1 MDETIGRVL
10 GLLNLLQS
18 RPVWTG
24 TELAAELGV
33 TTRSIRRDVERL
45 RRLGYPIRA
54 TQGVGGG
61 YQLGAGRALPPLLLD
76 DGEAVAVAV
85 SLRLAAGGSVA
96 GVGEAA
102 LRALS
107 KLDQMLPARLR
118 ASVDA
123 VASST
128 VSLDGTRGG
137 DDIVPSSR
145 LLALAHAIRT
155 PELVTFAYT
164 PAGPDARTAE
174 RRAEPY
180 RLVSAGRRWY
190 LMAYDLDRDDWRTF
204 RLDRI
209 GAVHATGFRF
219 TRREAPDAAGF
230 VQAAISQNPYAHVAR
245 IRIAAPVGTVRS
257 QIPANVA
264 AVEADGDDAC
274 ILTSGGSSLEFV
286 AVHVALLGHE
296 ATVLEP
302 PELGPVLRD
311 LGGRLAR
318 MGDGRGGPN

>member
-1 MDETIGRVL
+1 MDDTLARVL

-45 RRLGYPIRA
+45 RGLGYPIRA

-61 YQLGAGRALPPLLLD
+61 YQLGAGKALPPLLLD

-85 SLRLAAGGSVA
+85 SLRLAAGGSIA
-96 GVGEAA
+96 GVSEAA

-118 ASVDA
+118 APVDA

-128 VSLDGTRGG
+128 LSLDGTRGG
-137 DDIVPSSR
+137 ADIVPASR
-145 LLALAHAIRT
+145 LLELAHAIRT
-155 PELVTFAYT
+155 PELVTFDYT
-164 PAGPDARTAE
+164 AAGPGAVRTD
-174 RRAEPY
+174 RRVEPY

-190 LMAYDLDRDDWRTF
+190 LMAFDLHRQDWRTF

-209 GAVHATGFRF
+209 AAVHATGFRF
-219 TRREAPDAAGF
+219 TRREAPDAAEF
-230 VQAAISQNPYAHVAR
+230 VQAAISQHPYAHVAR
-245 IRIAAPVGTVRS
+245 VRIAAPAETVRA
-257 QIPANVA
+257 QIPPTA
-264 AVEADGDDAC
+264 ASVDADGDAAC
-274 ILTSGGSSLEFV
+274 ILTAGGNSLEFI

-302 PELGPVLRD
+302 PGLAPLLRELGARLVRMAGP
-311 LGGRLAR
+311 GRS
-318 MGDGRGGPN
+318 PN

>member
-61 YQLGAGRALPPLLLD
+61 YQLGAGKALPPLLLD

-102 LRALS
+102 LRALA

-118 ASVDA
+118 APVEA
-123 VASST
+123 VSSST
-128 VSLDGTRGG
+128 LSLDDARGG
-137 DDIVPSSR
+137 TGIVPSSR
-145 LLALAHAIRT
+145 LLELARAIRT
-155 PELVTFAYT
+155 PEVVTFGYT
-164 PAGPDARTAE
+164 AAGPDAVPAE
-174 RRAEPY
+174 RRVEPY

-190 LMAYDLDRDDWRTF
+190 LMAFDLDRDAWRTF

-209 GAVHATGFRF
+209 EAVHSTGFRF
-219 TRREAPDAAGF
+219 ARRDAPDAAEF
-230 VQAAISQNPYAHVAR
+230 VQTAISQNPYAHVAR
-245 IRIAAPVGTVRS
+245 VRIQAAADTVRS
-257 QIPANVA
+257 QLPASVA
-264 AVEADGDDAC
+264 SVEPDGDDAC
-274 ILTSGGSSLEFV
+274 ILTAGGNSLEFV
-286 AVHVALLGHE
+286 ALHVALLGHE

-302 PELGPVLRD
+302 AELLPVLRD
-311 LGGRLAR
+311 VGARLAR
-318 MGDGRGGPN
+318 MGRQEPPRT

>member
-1 MDETIGRVL
+1 MDETLGRVL

-24 TELAAELGV
+24 SELAAELGV

-61 YQLGAGRALPPLLLD
+61 YQLGAGKALPPLLLD

-118 ASVDA
+118 APVEA

-128 VSLDGTRGG
+128 LSLDGTRGG
-137 DDIVPSSR
+137 ADIVPSSR
-145 LLALAHAIRT
+145 LLELAHAIRT
-155 PELVTFAYT
+155 PEVVAFGYT
-164 PAGPDARTAE
+164 PAGTDAVPAE

-190 LMAYDLDRDDWRTF
+190 LMAFDLDRDAWRTF

-209 GAVHATGFRF
+209 DAVHATGFRF
-219 TRREAPDAAGF
+219 TRRQAPDAAEF
-230 VQAAISQNPYAHVAR
+230 VQAAISQNPYAHIAR
-245 IRIAAPVGTVRS
+245 VRIQAPADTVRA
-257 QIPANVA
+257 QIPASVA
-264 AVEADGDDAC
+264 SVDADGGDAC
-274 ILTSGGSSLEFV
+274 TLTAGGNSLEFV
-286 AVHVALLGHE
+286 ALHVALLGHE

-302 PELGPVLRD
+302 PELRPVLRD
-311 LGGRLAR
+311 VGARLAR
-318 MGDGRGGPN
+318 MGRE

>member
-61 YQLGAGRALPPLLLD
+61 YQLGAGKALPPLLLD

-102 LRALS
+102 LRALA

-118 ASVDA
+118 APVEA
-123 VASST
+123 VSSST
-128 VSLDGTRGG
+128 LSLDDARGG
-137 DDIVPSSR
+137 TGIVPSSR
-145 LLALAHAIRT
+145 LLELARAIRT
-155 PELVTFAYT
+155 PEVVTFGYT
-164 PAGPDARTAE
+164 AAGPDAVPAE
-174 RRAEPY
+174 RRVEPY

-190 LMAYDLDRDDWRTF
+190 LMAFDLDRDAWRTF

-209 GAVHATGFRF
+209 EAMHSTGFRF
-219 TRREAPDAAGF
+219 ARRDAPDAAEF
-230 VQAAISQNPYAHVAR
+230 VQTAISQNPYAHVAR
-245 IRIAAPVGTVRS
+245 VRIQAAADTVRS
-257 QIPANVA
+257 QLPASVA
-264 AVEADGDDAC
+264 SVEPDGDDAC
-274 ILTSGGSSLEFV
+274 ILTAGGNSLEFV
-286 AVHVALLGHE
+286 ALHVALLGHE

-302 PELGPVLRD
+302 AELLPVLRD
-311 LGGRLAR
+311 VGARLAR
-318 MGDGRGGPN
+318 MGRQEPPRT

>member
-1 MDETIGRVL
+1 MDETLRRVL

-61 YQLGAGRALPPLLLD
+61 YQLGAGKALPPLLLD

-85 SLRLAAGGSVA
+85 SLRLAAGGSVS

-118 ASVDA
+118 APVEA

-128 VSLDGTRGG
+128 LSLEGVRGG
-137 DDIVPSSR
+137 ELVPSSR
-145 LLALAHAIRT
+145 LLELAHAIRT
-155 PELVTFAYT
+155 PEVVTFAYT
-164 PAGPDARTAE
+164 AAGPDAVSAE

-190 LMAYDLDRDDWRTF
+190 LMAFDLERDAWRTF

-209 GAVHATGFRF
+209 GTVHATGFRF
-219 TRREAPDAAGF
+219 TRREAPDPAEF
-230 VQAAISQNPYAHVAR
+230 VQAAISQNPYAHITRVR
-245 IRIAAPVGTVRS
+245 IEAPAETVRA
-257 QIPANVA
+257 QLPATVA
-264 AVEADGDDAC
+264 SVEAEGEDTC
-274 ILTSGGSSLEFV
+274 ILTAGGNSLEIV
-286 AVHVALLGHE
+286 ALHVALLGHE

-302 PELGPVLRD
+302 PELRPVLRD
-311 LGGRLAR
+311 LGARLGR
-318 MGDGRGGPN
+318 MGRQEPGRT